1 MRRITFHNFR
11 EYMLGEGYSLNDVY
25 QTYHSVKS
33 MDPETKGWVVD
44 WFLNGIYPEQAVQGV
59 TVQGLVDELHMKPI
73 NAFIA
78 IAWLKESPE
87 EAMYYLTRLN
97 TAAFPEKTV
106 AEELKTIFSE
116 EELYVPQP
124 DTPEDLTD
132 IEV

>member
-1 MRRITFHNFR
+1 M
-11 EYMLGEGYSLNDVY
+11 
-25 QTYHSVKS
+25 
-33 MDPETKGWVVD
+33 
-44 WFLNGIYPEQAVQGV
+44 QGV

-132 IEV
+132 VEV